1 MNFFG
6 PVDAKKL
13 GCDKQIDIQTDK
25 QTPESMVQL
34 VPFELRN
41 PKRHLICENLERNVF
56 TQGMSQ
62 EKDKSNNP

>member
-41 PKRHLICENLERNVF
+41 PKRHLIYENLERNVF